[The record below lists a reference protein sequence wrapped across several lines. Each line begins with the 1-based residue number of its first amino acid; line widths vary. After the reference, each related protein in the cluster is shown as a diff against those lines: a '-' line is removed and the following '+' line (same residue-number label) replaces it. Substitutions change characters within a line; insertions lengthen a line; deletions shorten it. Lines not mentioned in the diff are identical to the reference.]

1 MRLCQALLGSP
12 NLYLNDDCLHA
23 GLNEGALE
31 TVMQLPPLVLQALA
45 FAVDYLKPFGME
57 AVLQMSNSFRP
68 FNTRQEM
75 ALSANTLTCAHP
87 SRLASRCS
95 CWRIPIQLGIRAAG
109 DIVKP
114 NSMAQCRGRWN
125 TA

>member
-1 MRLCQALLGSP
+1 MWLP
-12 NLYLNDDCLHA
+12 V

-31 TVMQLPPLVLQALA
+31 SVMVLPPLVLKALA

-75 ALSANTLTCAHP
+75 ALSANTLTYAACRASSCAGCP
-87 SRLASRCS
+87 SVAS
-95 CWRIPIQLGIRAAG
+95 AA
-109 DIVKP
+109 
-114 NSMAQCRGRWN
+114 
-125 TA
+125 

>member
-1 MRLCQALLGSP
+1 MLLLP
-12 NLYLNDDCLHA
+12 A

-31 TVMQLPPLVLQALA
+31 SVMALPPLVPQALA

-75 ALSANTLTCAHP
+75 ALSANTLMYAACSASCCACNP
-87 SRLASRCS
+87 FSAS
-95 CWRIPIQLGIRAAG
+95 A
-109 DIVKP
+109 
-114 NSMAQCRGRWN
+114 N
-125 TA
+125 

>member
-1 MRLCQALLGSP
+1 MPLSQALLGSP
-12 NLYLNDDCLHA
+12 NLYVNNDCLHA

-31 TVMQLPPLVLQALA
+31 TVMKLPPLVLQALA

-75 ALSANTLTCAHP
+75 ALSANTLTCAH
-87 SRLASRCS
+87 SSWLASRCR
-95 CWRIPIQLGIRAAG
+95 CWRTPIQLGFRAAV
-109 DIVKP
+109 DTLKP
-114 NSMAQCRGRWN
+114 
-125 TA
+125 